1 MSTLGL
7 DNFSLHSTLEQLA
20 KVERLLVTCD
30 FDGTLAPIVSHPS
43 EARPIPQAVHAM
55 AGLAALPATKV
66 AVISGRSL
74 RDLATVF
81 PWPTTI
87 ELIGSHGLESRHGP
101 TLRMR
106 GGVHVTDA
114 LEAVVGRFPGAWVEE
129 KPLGAAVHYRQ
140 VDPAH
145 HMALIDAV
153 MDVAPR
159 VGATVLE
166 GRMVIEVSATAY
178 DKGRAITSLR
188 RLSAADSV
196 LFVGDDR
203 TDEHGFAALAP
214 DDLGIKVGYGPTLAT
229 ARVNTPNDVAELL
242 TDLWKRRRIRPR

>member
-7 DNFSLHSTLEQLA
+7 DHFSLHSTLDQVA
-20 KVERLLVTCD
+20 KAERLLVACD

-43 EARPIPQAVHAM
+43 EAKPIPAAVLALT
-55 AGLAALPATKV
+55 GLAALPATKV

-74 RDLATVF
+74 RDL
-81 PWPTTI
+81 TTI
-87 ELIGSHGLESRHGP
+87 HHWPDSVELVGSHGLESRFGP
-101 TLRMR
+101 TLRLR

-114 LEAVVGRFPGAWVEE
+114 LNAVVARFPGSWVEE

-140 VDPAH
+140 VDAAH

-188 RLSAADSV
+188 RLNASDTV
-196 LFVGDDR
+196 IFIGDDR

-214 DDLGIKVGYGPTLAT
+214 DDLGVKVGYGPTMAT
-229 ARVNTPNDVAELL
+229 VRVNTPNDVADLL
-242 TDLWKRRRIRPR
+242 TQLLNRRRIKPR